1 MIANLKHILLIFLS
15 VSFIISFSQK
25 NGVDP
30 VIKING
36 KDGTTRY
43 YKGGILVKI
52 DSNLSNNSSN
62 ALNSNKYAFKNAP
75 IFQFGFGKS
84 DQVAMDWG
92 NYYFDK
98 ESYQKAI
105 NRFSDLN
112 EKNVDVLRKLGKS
125 YLNVNNLDSSE
136 HYFKIVAE
144 KTNSSAD
151 WYNYSHLLYMN
162 EKFDEAERI
171 RNIYANSSDEKRA
184 EIFKSNIAHKELLD
198 NISSVDLIN
207 LSINTE
213 NSDFGAYAVK
223 NDSTNTYYTLFT
235 SANKSSLKEI
245 KKSKFVKPDQPT
257 YDIFKTQLNYP
268 SLEVSSTESLS

>member
-105 NRFSDLN
+105 NRFS
-112 EKNVDVLRKLGKS
+112 
-125 YLNVNNLDSSE
+125 
-136 HYFKIVAE
+136 
-144 KTNSSAD
+144 
-151 WYNYSHLLYMN
+151 
-162 EKFDEAERI
+162 
-171 RNIYANSSDEKRA
+171 
-184 EIFKSNIAHKELLD
+184 
-198 NISSVDLIN
+198 
-207 LSINTE
+207 
-213 NSDFGAYAVK
+213 
-223 NDSTNTYYTLFT
+223 
-235 SANKSSLKEI
+235 
-245 KKSKFVKPDQPT
+245 SK
-257 YDIFKTQLNYP
+257 
-268 SLEVSSTESLS
+268 